1 MNVKLMVL
9 VALRELHYK
18 LIVVIM
24 IAYNP
29 NLQVIVKLAWLLCS
43 QHSFRLLLR
52 MSEIHRV
59 NSDDERLNLLSV
71 VT

>member
-43 QHSFRLLLR
+43 QHSFRLLKYC
-52 MSEIHRV
+52 
-59 NSDDERLNLLSV
+59 
-71 VT
+71 